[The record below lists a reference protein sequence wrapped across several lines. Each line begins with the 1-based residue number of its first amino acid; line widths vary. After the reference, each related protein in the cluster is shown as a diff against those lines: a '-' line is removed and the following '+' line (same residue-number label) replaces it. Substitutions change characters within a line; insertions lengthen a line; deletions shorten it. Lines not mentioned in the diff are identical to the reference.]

1 MMVVMTMMAIVM
13 ECETVAEMLTSARTM
28 STVIGKRRMLM
39 MMVVMGAMIG
49 TRSAKVSVMM
59 MHAMAALM
67 KEAETVAVMTD
78 SYSTV

>member
-1 MMVVMTMMAIVM
+1 MMVVMTMMVIVM

-49 TRSAKVSVMM
+49 TRSAKVRVMM
-59 MHAMAALM
+59 MHEMAALM
-67 KEAETVAVMTD
+67 KEAETTAVMTD

>member
-13 ECETVAEMLTSARTM
+13 ECETVAERMTSARTM

-39 MMVVMGAMIG
+39 VMVVMGAMIG

-59 MHAMAALM
+59 MHAMAAVM
-67 KEAETVAVMTD
+67 KEAETATVMTD